1 MLDAITPDTKNWT
14 AKVSVVNKTE
24 PRTSSQPASIRFQK
38 MLLADTKGN
47 RIEAMLYRGDIDLL
61 KNSFQPHQTYLMSNA
76 LVRPLKLGF
85 ENPLTNNKYQWILGS
100 KTAILATHEDSLTFS
115 ELAPTFIHFDQ
126 FRDFLG
132 SRALISTTAII
143 IDSHPPRIVT
153 ARGKQNTLR
162 EYAAIDDLLRPF
174 IITFWND
181 TAPDGVYDLLDQV
194 KDRHIIAA
202 LNFNVTE
209 YHNISLSSTSASV
222 VLLNS
227 KNERVQALQQ
237 WYFMHRREIDDIQHQ
252 GDVFGIAQSTF
263 SIDPE
268 TFTSIQTFLTA
279 EQVLASKLLVFVV
292 VYNMSTPSMCVV
304 DDISF
309 LCVRGKLLSQIQNLI
324 YPCCTKC
331 HRLTTAEYNCPFECH
346 SCHETKTAIPRYRL
360 SLLIYDQTGEM
371 EVTAFGDEGEKIM
384 RMSAADFLDKY
395 CNATFPTLDSI
406 NSNLQQLQLK
416 MKVHSKV
423 FNKQDGTS
431 ILSHT
436 IQSVE
441 CHQLPSSTINA
452 DEINTALPPDIKY
465 AAASDPPQAET
476 SGLPLTDAKPLTS
489 STKDHPRPD
498 MHTATSSRGRAL
510 KTKKIE

>member
-1 MLDAITPDTKNWT
+1 MEPKIYMLDAITPDTKNWT

-61 KNSFQPHQTYLMSNA
+61 KNSLQPHQTYLISNA
-76 LVRPLKLGF
+76 LVRPLKPGF

-100 KTAILATHEDSLTFS
+100 RTAILATHQDSLTFS
-115 ELAPTFIHFDQ
+115 ELAPTFIRCDQ

-132 SRALISTTAII
+132 SRALIT
-143 IDSHPPRIVT
+143 
-153 ARGKQNTLR
+153 
-162 EYAAIDDLLRPF
+162 IDDLLS
-174 IITFWND
+174 D
-181 TAPDGVYDLLDQV
+181 
-194 KDRHIIAA
+194 
-202 LNFNVTE
+202 
-209 YHNISLSSTSASV
+209 ISLSSTSGSV

-237 WYFMHRREIDDIQHQ
+237 WYFMHTREIDDIQHQ
-252 GDVFGIAQSTF
+252 GDVFGIAHSTF

-279 EQVLASKLLVFVV
+279 EQ
-292 VYNMSTPSMCVV
+292 
-304 DDISF
+304 DRSF
-309 LCVRGKLLSQIQNLI
+309 MCVRGKLLSQIQNLI

-346 SCHETKTAIPRYRL
+346 SCHKTKTAIPRYRL

-395 CNATFPTLDSI
+395 CNAMLPTLDSI

-452 DEINTALPPDIKY
+452 DEIPAALPPDIKY
-465 AAASDPPQAET
+465 AAASEPPQAEA

-489 STKDHPRPD
+489 STKDHPSP
-498 MHTATSSRGRAL
+498 
-510 KTKKIE
+510 

>member
-1 MLDAITPDTKNWT
+1 MEPKIYMFDAITPDTKNWT

-61 KNSFQPHQTYLMSNA
+61 KNTLQPHQTYLISNA
-76 LVRPLKLGF
+76 LVRPLKPGF

-100 KTAILATHEDSLTFS
+100 RTAILATHEDSLTFS
-115 ELAPTFIHFDQ
+115 ELVPTFIRCEQ
-126 FRDFLG
+126 FHDFLG

-143 IDSHPPRIVT
+143 IDSHPPITVT

-162 EYAAIDDLLRPF
+162 EYAAIDDL
-174 IITFWND
+174 
-181 TAPDGVYDLLDQV
+181 
-194 KDRHIIAA
+194 
-202 LNFNVTE
+202 
-209 YHNISLSSTSASV
+209 STSASV

-227 KNERVQALQQ
+227 KNERVQDLQQ
-237 WYFMHRREIDDIQHQ
+237 WYFMHTREIDDIQHQ
-252 GDVFGIAQSTF
+252 GDVFSIAQSTF

-279 EQVLASKLLVFVV
+279 EQDRL
-292 VYNMSTPSMCVV
+292 
-304 DDISF
+304 F

-346 SCHETKTAIPRYRL
+346 SCHETKTAIPRYRI

-384 RMSAADFLDKY
+384 QMSAADFLDKY
-395 CNATFPTLDSI
+395 CNAMLPILDSI
-406 NSNLQQLQLK
+406 NSDLQQLQLK

-441 CHQLPSSTINA
+441 CHQLPSSTINT
-452 DEINTALPPDIKY
+452 DEIPAALPPDIKY
-465 AAASDPPQAET
+465 AAASEPPQAEA
-476 SGLPLTDAKPLTS
+476 SGLPQADAKPLIS

-498 MHTATSSRGRAL
+498 IHTATSSRGRAL
-510 KTKKIE
+510 KTKKVE

>member
-1 MLDAITPDTKNWT
+1 MEPKIYMLDAITPDTKNWT

-61 KNSFQPHQTYLMSNA
+61 KNSLQPHQIYLISNA
-76 LVRPLKLGF
+76 VVRPLK
-85 ENPLTNNKYQWILGS
+85 P
-100 KTAILATHEDSLTFS
+100 
-115 ELAPTFIHFDQ
+115 
-126 FRDFLG
+126 
-132 SRALISTTAII
+132 ALISTAAII
-143 IDSHPPRIVT
+143 IDSHPPRTIT

-181 TAPDGVYDLLDQV
+181 TAPDDIYDLLDQL

-252 GDVFGIAQSTF
+252 GDVFAIAQSSF

-279 EQVLASKLLVFVV
+279 EQ
-292 VYNMSTPSMCVV
+292 
-304 DDISF
+304 DRSF
-309 LCVRGKLLSQIQNLI
+309 MYVRAKLLSQIQNPI
-324 YPCCTKC
+324 YACCTKC
-331 HRLTTAEYNCPFECH
+331 HRLTTTEYDCPFECH
-346 SCHETKTAIPRYRL
+346 SCHETRTAIPRYRL

-371 EVTAFGDEGEKIM
+371 EVTAFGDDGEKIM

-395 CNATFPTLDSI
+395 CNAMLPTLDSI

-441 CHQLPSSTINA
+441 CHQLPSSTINT
-452 DEINTALPPDIKY
+452 DEIPAALPLEYQICCSLRT
-465 AAASDPPQAET
+465 AAGRDLS
-476 SGLPLTDAKPLTS
+476 
-489 STKDHPRPD
+489 
-498 MHTATSSRGRAL
+498 TATNRHKTSHIINERSSNEEPVFSTTKLAYGYFFRATAKRTEGLGRRKGSRTAFLLQWCGHGNRAL
-510 KTKKIE
+510 VLLIGKEESSPCTWQHSKSRYS

>member
-1 MLDAITPDTKNWT
+1 MEPKIYMLDAITPDTKNWT
-14 AKVSVVNKTE
+14 GKVSVINKSE

-61 KNSFQPHQTYLMSNA
+61 KNSLQPHQTYLISNA
-76 LVRPLKLGF
+76 VVRPLKPGF

-100 KTAILATHEDSLTFS
+100 RTAILATHEDSLTFS
-115 ELAPTFIHFDQ
+115 ELAPTFIRCDQ

-132 SRALISTTAII
+132 SRALISTAAII
-143 IDSHPPRIVT
+143 IDSHPPRTVT

-162 EYAAIDDLLRPF
+162 EYAAVDDLLRPF
-174 IITFWND
+174 IITFWNA
-181 TAPDGVYDLLDQV
+181 TAPDDIYDLLDQV

-209 YHNISLSSTSASV
+209 YHNISLSSTSASI

-252 GDVFGIAQSTF
+252 GDVFGIAQSSF

-279 EQVLASKLLVFVV
+279 EQ
-292 VYNMSTPSMCVV
+292 
-304 DDISF
+304 DRSF
-309 LCVRGKLLSQIQNLI
+309 L
-324 YPCCTKC
+324 
-331 HRLTTAEYNCPFECH
+331 
-346 SCHETKTAIPRYRL
+346 YRI

-395 CNATFPTLDSI
+395 CNAKLPTLDSI

-441 CHQLPSSTINA
+441 CHQLPSSTINT
-452 DEINTALPPDIKY
+452 DEIPAALPPDIKY
-465 AAASDPPQAET
+465 AAASEPPQAET
-476 SGLPLTDAKPLTS
+476 SALPLTDAKPLTS

>member
-1 MLDAITPDTKNWT
+1 
-14 AKVSVVNKTE
+14 
-24 PRTSSQPASIRFQK
+24 

-61 KNSFQPHQTYLMSNA
+61 KNNFQPHQTYIISNA
-76 LVRPLKLGF
+76 LVRPLKPGF

-100 KTAILATHEDSLTFS
+100 RTTILATHEDSLTFS
-115 ELAPTFIHFDQ
+115 ELAPTFIRCDH

-132 SRALISTTAII
+132 SRTSISTGAII
-143 IDSHPPRIVT
+143 IDSHPPRTVT

-162 EYAAIDDLLRPF
+162 EYAAMDEL
-174 IITFWND
+174 
-181 TAPDGVYDLLDQV
+181 
-194 KDRHIIAA
+194 
-202 LNFNVTE
+202 
-209 YHNISLSSTSASV
+209 STSASV

-237 WYFMHRREIDDIQHQ
+237 WYFIHRREIDDIQHQ
-252 GDVFGIAQSTF
+252 GDVFDIAQSTF

-279 EQVLASKLLVFVV
+279 EH
-292 VYNMSTPSMCVV
+292 
-304 DDISF
+304 DISF
-309 LCVRGKLLSQIQNLI
+309 LCVRGKLLSQIRNLI
-324 YPCCTKC
+324 YSCCTKC
-331 HRLTTAEYNCPFECH
+331 HSLTTAEYNCPFECH
-346 SCHETKTAIPRYRL
+346 SCHETKYRL
-360 SLLIYDQTGEM
+360 SLLIYDQAGEM
-371 EVTAFGDEGEKIM
+371 EVTAFSDEGEKIM
-384 RMSAADFLDKY
+384 QMSAADFLDKY
-395 CNATFPTLDSI
+395 CNARLPILDSI

-441 CHQLPSSTINA
+441 CHQLLSSTINT
-452 DEINTALPPDIKY
+452 DEIPAALPPDIKY
-465 AAASDPPQAET
+465 DAASEPPQAEA
-476 SGLPLTDAKPLTS
+476 SGLPLADAKPLIS

-498 MHTATSSRGRAL
+498 IHIATSSRGRAL
-510 KTKKIE
+510 KTKKVE

>member
-1 MLDAITPDTKNWT
+1 MEPKIYMLDAITPDTKNWT

-24 PRTSSQPASIRFQK
+24 PRISSQPASIRFQK

-61 KNSFQPHQTYLMSNA
+61 KNSLQPHQTYLISNA
-76 LVRPLKLGF
+76 LVRPLKPGF
-85 ENPLTNNKYQWILGS
+85 ENPLTNNRYQWILGS
-100 KTAILATHEDSLTFS
+100 RTAILATQEDSLSFS
-115 ELAPTFIHFDQ
+115 ELSPTFIRCDQ

-132 SRALISTTAII
+132 SRALISTAAII
-143 IDSHPPRIVT
+143 IDSHPPRNIT

-181 TAPDGVYDLLDQV
+181 TASDDVYDLLDQ
-194 KDRHIIAA
+194 
-202 LNFNVTE
+202 
-209 YHNISLSSTSASV
+209 YNISLSSTSASV

-237 WYFMHRREIDDIQHQ
+237 WYSMHRREIDEIQHQ
-252 GDVFGIAQSTF
+252 GNIFAIAQSTF
-263 SIDPE
+263 GIDPE

-279 EQVLASKLLVFVV
+279 KQDK
-292 VYNMSTPSMCVV
+292 
-304 DDISF
+304 SF
-309 LCVRGKLLSQIQNLI
+309 LCVRGKLLSQIQNLT

-346 SCHETKTAIPRYRL
+346 SCHETRTAIPRYRI
-360 SLLIYDQTGEM
+360 SLLIYDRTGEM
-371 EVTAFGDEGEKIM
+371 EVTAFGNEAEILM
-384 RMSAADFLDKY
+384 RMSAAEFLDKY
-395 CNATFPTLDSI
+395 CNATLPTLDSI
-406 NSNLQQLQLK
+406 NSDLQQLQFK
-416 MKVHSKV
+416 MRIHSKV

-441 CHQLPSSTINA
+441 CHQPPSSTINNDDIPA
-452 DEINTALPPDIKY
+452 ALPPATKY
-465 AAASDPPQAET
+465 AAASEPPQGTT
-476 SGLPLTDAKPLTS
+476 SPLPLADAKPLIS
-489 STKDHPRPD
+489 STKGH
-498 MHTATSSRGRAL
+498 
-510 KTKKIE
+510 

>member
-1 MLDAITPDTKNWT
+1 MEPKIYMLDAITPDTKNWT
-14 AKVSVVNKTE
+14 AKVSVINKSE

-61 KNSFQPHQTYLMSNA
+61 KNSLQPHQTYLISNA
-76 LVRPLKLGF
+76 VVRHLKPGF
-85 ENPLTNNKYQWILGS
+85 ENPLTNNKYQWILGRR
-100 KTAILATHEDSLTFS
+100 TAILATHEDSLTFS
-115 ELAPTFIHFDQ
+115 ELAPTFIRCDQ

-132 SRALISTTAII
+132 SRALISTAAII
-143 IDSHPPRIVT
+143 IDSHPPRTVT

-162 EYAAIDDLLRPF
+162 EYAVVDDLLRPF
-174 IITFWND
+174 IITFWNA
-181 TAPDGVYDLLDQV
+181 TAPDDIYDLLDQL

-252 GDVFGIAQSTF
+252 GDVFGIAQSSF
-263 SIDPE
+263 SIDHE

-279 EQVLASKLLVFVV
+279 
-292 VYNMSTPSMCVV
+292 
-304 DDISF
+304 DRSF
-309 LCVRGKLLSQIQNLI
+309 LYVRGKVLSQIQNLI

-346 SCHETKTAIPRYRL
+346 SCHETRTAIPRYRI

-395 CNATFPTLDSI
+395 CNAKLPTLDSI

-423 FNKQDGTS
+423 FNKQDGIS

-441 CHQLPSSTINA
+441 CHQLPSSTINT
-452 DEINTALPPDIKY
+452 DEIPAALPPDIKY
-465 AAASDPPQAET
+465 AAASEPPQAET
-476 SGLPLTDAKPLTS
+476 SALPLTDAKPLTS
-489 STKDHPRPD
+489 STK
-498 MHTATSSRGRAL
+498 AL

>member
-1 MLDAITPDTKNWT
+1 MEPKIYMLDAKTPDTKNWT

-24 PRTSSQPASIRFQK
+24 PRTSSQPASIKFQK

-61 KNSFQPHQTYLMSNA
+61 KNSLQPHQTYLISNA
-76 LVRPLKLGF
+76 VVRPLKPG
-85 ENPLTNNKYQWILGS
+85 
-100 KTAILATHEDSLTFS
+100 TA
-115 ELAPTFIHFDQ
+115 
-126 FRDFLG
+126 
-132 SRALISTTAII
+132 AII
-143 IDSHPPRIVT
+143 IDSHPPRTVT

-181 TAPDGVYDLLDQV
+181 TAPYDIYDLLDQV

-202 LNFNVTE
+202 LNFSVTE

-252 GDVFGIAQSTF
+252 GDVFAIAQSSF
-263 SIDPE
+263 SVDPE
-268 TFTSIQTFLTA
+268 TFTSIQTFLTV
-279 EQVLASKLLVFVV
+279 EQ
-292 VYNMSTPSMCVV
+292 
-304 DDISF
+304 DRSF
-309 LCVRGKLLSQIQNLI
+309 LYVRGKLLSQIQNLI

-331 HRLTTAEYNCPFECH
+331 HCLTTADYNCPFECH
-346 SCHETKTAIPRYRL
+346 SCHETRTAIPRYRL

-371 EVTAFGDEGEKIM
+371 EVTAFGDESEKIM

-395 CNATFPTLDSI
+395 CNAMLPTLDSI
-406 NSNLQQLQLK
+406 NSNLKQLQLK
-416 MKVHSKV
+416 MKIRSKV
-423 FNKQDGTS
+423 FNKQDGTG

-441 CHQLPSSTINA
+441 CHQPPSSSINT
-452 DEINTALPPDIKY
+452 DEIPAALPPDIKY
-465 AAASDPPQAET
+465 AAASEPPQAEIST
-476 SGLPLTDAKPLTS
+476 LPLTDAKPLTS
-489 STKDHPRPD
+489 SAKV
-498 MHTATSSRGRAL
+498 
-510 KTKKIE
+510 

>member
-1 MLDAITPDTKNWT
+1 MEPKIYMLDAITPDNKNWT

-61 KNSFQPHQTYLMSNA
+61 KNSLQPHQTYLISNA
-76 LVRPLKLGF
+76 LVRPLK
-85 ENPLTNNKYQWILGS
+85 S
-100 KTAILATHEDSLTFS
+100 
-115 ELAPTFIHFDQ
+115 
-126 FRDFLG
+126 
-132 SRALISTTAII
+132 ALISTAAII
-143 IDSHPPRIVT
+143 IDSHPPRTVT

-181 TAPDGVYDLLDQV
+181 TVPDDVYDLLDQV

-237 WYFMHRREIDDIQHQ
+237 WYFMHRREIDDIQQQ

-263 SIDPE
+263 SIDSE

-279 EQVLASKLLVFVV
+279 EQVLASNLLVFVV
-292 VYNMSTPSMCVV
+292 VYNMSTPSVCIADVFPAYYYISHFPFSLYQ
-304 DDISF
+304 DRSF

-371 EVTAFGDEGEKIM
+371 KVIAFGDEGEKIM
-384 RMSAADFLDKY
+384 RMSVADFLDKY
-395 CNATFPTLDSI
+395 CNAMLPTLDSI
-406 NSNLQQLQLK
+406 NSILQQLQLK

-441 CHQLPSSTINA
+441 CHQLPSSTINT
-452 DEINTALPPDIKY
+452 DEIPAALPPDIKY
-465 AAASDPPQAET
+465 AAASEPPQTET
-476 SGLPLTDAKPLTS
+476 SALPLTDAKPLTS

>member
-1 MLDAITPDTKNWT
+1 MEPKIYMLDAITPDTKNWT

-24 PRTSSQPASIRFQK
+24 PQISSQPASIRFQK

-61 KNSFQPHQTYLMSNA
+61 KNSLQPHQTCLISNA
-76 LVRPLKLGF
+76 LVRPLKPGF
-85 ENPLTNNKYQWILGS
+85 ENPLTNNRYQWILGS
-100 KTAILATHEDSLTFS
+100 RTTILATHEDSLTFS
-115 ELAPTFIHFDQ
+115 ELSPTFICCDQ

-132 SRALISTTAII
+132 SRALISTAAII
-143 IDSHPPRIVT
+143 IDSHPPRNVT

-181 TAPDGVYDLLDQV
+181 TAPDDVYDLLDQV
-194 KDRHIIAA
+194 KDRHIIAT

-209 YHNISLSSTSASV
+209 YHKYFAQLNVRFGCSLKLKKMNV
-222 VLLNS
+222 FRLFNNG
-227 KNERVQALQQ
+227 K
-237 WYFMHRREIDDIQHQ
+237 YFMHAREIDDIQHQ
-252 GDVFGIAQSTF
+252 GDVFAVAQSTF

-279 EQVLASKLLVFVV
+279 EQ
-292 VYNMSTPSMCVV
+292 
-304 DDISF
+304 DRSF
-309 LCVRGKLLSQIQNLI
+309 LCVRGKLLSQIQKII
-324 YPCCTKC
+324 YPCCTKW
-331 HRLTTAEYNCPFECH
+331 Y
-346 SCHETKTAIPRYRL
+346 II

-371 EVTAFGDEGEKIM
+371 EVTAFGDEGEKLM
-384 RMSAADFLDKY
+384 RMSAAEFLDKY
-395 CNATFPTLDSI
+395 YNAMLPTLDSI
-406 NSNLQQLQLK
+406 NSDLQQLQFK
-416 MKVHSKV
+416 MRVHSKV

-441 CHQLPSSTINA
+441 CHQPPSSTINN
-452 DEINTALPPDIKY
+452 DEIPAALPPDTKY
-465 AAASDPPQAET
+465 ATASEPPQAET
-476 SGLPLTDAKPLTS
+476 SPLPLADAKPLTS

-498 MHTATSSRGRAL
+498 VHTSTSSCGRAL
-510 KTKKIE
+510 KIKKID

>member
-1 MLDAITPDTKNWT
+1 MEPKIYILDAITPDTKNWT

-61 KNSFQPHQTYLMSNA
+61 KDSLQPHQTYLISNA
-76 LVRPLKLGF
+76 LVQPLKPGF

-100 KTAILATHEDSLTFS
+100 RTAILATHEDSLTFS
-115 ELAPTFIHFDQ
+115 ELAPTFIRCDQ

-143 IDSHPPRIVT
+143 IDSHPPRTVT

-181 TAPDGVYDLLDQV
+181 TAPDDVYNLLDHV

-209 YHNISLSSTSASV
+209 YHNISLSSTSAYV

-237 WYFMHRREIDDIQHQ
+237 WREIDDIQHQ

-279 EQVLASKLLVFVV
+279 EQDRS
-292 VYNMSTPSMCVV
+292 
-304 DDISF
+304 I
-309 LCVRGKLLSQIQNLI
+309 LCIQGKLLSQIQNLI

-346 SCHETKTAIPRYRL
+346 SCHETRTAIPRFRL

-395 CNATFPTLDSI
+395 CNAMLPTLDSI

-441 CHQLPSSTINA
+441 CHQLPSSTINT
-452 DEINTALPPDIKY
+452 DEIPAALPPDIKY
-465 AAASDPPQAET
+465 AAASEPPQAEA
-476 SGLPLTDAKPLTS
+476 SGLPLADAKPLTS

-498 MHTATSSRGRAL
+498 IHTATSSRGRAL
-510 KTKKIE
+510 KIKKIE

>member
-1 MLDAITPDTKNWT
+1 MEPKIYMIDAITPDTKNWT
-14 AKVSVVNKTE
+14 AKVSVVNKIE
-24 PRTSSQPASIRFQK
+24 PRISSQPASIRFQK

-61 KNSFQPHQTYLMSNA
+61 KNSLQPHQTYLISNA
-76 LVRPLKLGF
+76 LVRPLKPG
-85 ENPLTNNKYQWILGS
+85 
-100 KTAILATHEDSLTFS
+100 TA
-115 ELAPTFIHFDQ
+115 
-126 FRDFLG
+126 
-132 SRALISTTAII
+132 AII
-143 IDSHPPRIVT
+143 IDSHPPRNVT

-181 TAPDGVYDLLDQV
+181 TAPDDVYDLLDQV

-202 LNFNVTE
+202 LNFNVTK

-227 KNERVQALQQ
+227 KNERVQDLQQ
-237 WYFMHRREIDDIQHQ
+237 WREIDDIQHQ
-252 GDVFGIAQSTF
+252 GDVFAIAQSTF

-279 EQVLASKLLVFVV
+279 EQ
-292 VYNMSTPSMCVV
+292 
-304 DDISF
+304 DRSF

-331 HRLTTAEYNCPFECH
+331 HRLTTTEYNCPFECH
-346 SCHETKTAIPRYRL
+346 SCHETRTAIPRYRI
-360 SLLIYDQTGEM
+360 SLLVYDQTGEM
-371 EVTAFGDEGEKIM
+371 EVNAFGDEGEKIM
-384 RMSAADFLDKY
+384 RMSAAEFLDKY
-395 CNATFPTLDSI
+395 CNAMLPTLDSI
-406 NSNLQQLQLK
+406 NSDLQQLQLK
-416 MKVHSKV
+416 MKIHSKV

-441 CHQLPSSTINA
+441 CHQPPSSTINT
-452 DEINTALPPDIKY
+452 DEIPVALPPDIKY
-465 AAASDPPQAET
+465 AAASEPPQAET
-476 SGLPLTDAKPLTS
+476 SPLPLADAKPLTS

-498 MHTATSSRGRAL
+498 MHTSTSSRGRAL

>member
-1 MLDAITPDTKNWT
+1 MEPKIYMLDAITPDTKNWT

-24 PRTSSQPASIRFQK
+24 PRTSSQPASMKFQK
-38 MLLADTKGN
+38 LLLADTKGN

-61 KNSFQPHQTYLMSNA
+61 KNSLQTHQTYLISNA
-76 LVRPLKLGF
+76 VVRPLKPGF

-100 KTAILATHEDSLTFS
+100 RTAILATHEDSLTFS
-115 ELAPTFIHFDQ
+115 ELAPTFIRCDQ
-126 FRDFLG
+126 FRNFLG
-132 SRALISTTAII
+132 SRALISTVAII
-143 IDSHPPRIVT
+143 IDSHPPRTVT

-181 TAPDGVYDLLDQV
+181 TAPDDIYDLLDQV
-194 KDRHIIAA
+194 KDKNIIAA
-202 LNFNVTE
+202 LNFSVTE

-252 GDVFGIAQSTF
+252 GDVFAIAQYSL

-279 EQVLASKLLVFVV
+279 EQ
-292 VYNMSTPSMCVV
+292 
-304 DDISF
+304 DRSF
-309 LCVRGKLLSQIQNLI
+309 LYVRGKLLSQIQNLI

-331 HRLTTAEYNCPFECH
+331 HRLTTADYNCPFECH
-346 SCHETKTAIPRYRL
+346 SCHETRTAIPRYRL

-371 EVTAFGDEGEKIM
+371 EVTAFSDEGEKIM

-395 CNATFPTLDSI
+395 CNAMLPTLDSI

-416 MKVHSKV
+416 MKIHSKV

-441 CHQLPSSTINA
+441 CHQPPSSTIST
-452 DEINTALPPDIKY
+452 DEIPAALPPDIKY
-465 AAASDPPQAET
+465 AAASEPPQAEI
-476 SGLPLTDAKPLTS
+476 SALPLTDAKPLTS
-489 STKDHPRPD
+489 SAK
-498 MHTATSSRGRAL
+498 AL

>member
-1 MLDAITPDTKNWT
+1 MEPKIYMLDAITPDTKNWT
-14 AKVSVVNKTE
+14 AKVSVINKSE

-61 KNSFQPHQTYLMSNA
+61 KNSLQPHQTYLISNA
-76 LVRPLKLGF
+76 VVRPLKPGF

-100 KTAILATHEDSLTFS
+100 RTAILATHEDSLTFS
-115 ELAPTFIHFDQ
+115 ELAPTFIRCDQ

-132 SRALISTTAII
+132 SRALISTAAII
-143 IDSHPPRIVT
+143 IDSHPPRTVT

-162 EYAAIDDLLRPF
+162 EYAAVDDLLRPF
-174 IITFWND
+174 IITFWNA
-181 TAPDGVYDLLDQV
+181 TAPDDIYDLLDQV

-202 LNFNVTE
+202 LNFNVTK

-252 GDVFGIAQSTF
+252 GDVFGIAQSSF

-268 TFTSIQTFLTA
+268 TFTSIQPFLTA
-279 EQVLASKLLVFVV
+279 EQDR
-292 VYNMSTPSMCVV
+292 P
-304 DDISF
+304 F
-309 LCVRGKLLSQIQNLI
+309 LYVRGKVLSQIQNLI
-324 YPCCTKC
+324 YPCCTEC

-346 SCHETKTAIPRYRL
+346 SCHETRTAIPRYRI

-395 CNATFPTLDSI
+395 CNAKLPTLDSI

-441 CHQLPSSTINA
+441 CHQLPSSTINT
-452 DEINTALPPDIKY
+452 DEIPAALPPDIKY
-465 AAASDPPQAET
+465 AAASEPPQAET
-476 SGLPLTDAKPLTS
+476 SALPLTDAKPLTS

>member
-1 MLDAITPDTKNWT
+1 MEPKIYMLDTITPDTKNWT

-24 PRTSSQPASIRFQK
+24 PRISSQPASIIFQK

-47 RIEAMLYRGDIDLL
+47 RIEAMLYRWDIDLL
-61 KNSFQPHQTYLMSNA
+61 KNSLQPHQTYLISNA
-76 LVRPLKLGF
+76 LVRPLKPGF

-100 KTAILATHEDSLTFS
+100 RTAILATHEDSLTFS
-115 ELAPTFIHFDQ
+115 ELAPTFIRFDQ

-132 SRALISTTAII
+132 SRALISTAAII
-143 IDSHPPRIVT
+143 IDSHPPRNVT

-181 TAPDGVYDLLDQV
+181 TAPDDVYDLLDQV

-209 YHNISLSSTSASV
+209 YHNM
-222 VLLNS
+222 
-227 KNERVQALQQ
+227 
-237 WYFMHRREIDDIQHQ
+237 YFMHRREIDDIQHQ
-252 GDVFGIAQSTF
+252 GDVFAIAQSTF

-279 EQVLASKLLVFVV
+279 EK
-292 VYNMSTPSMCVV
+292 
-304 DDISF
+304 DRSF
-309 LCVRGKLLSQIQNLI
+309 LCIRGKLLSQTQNLI

-331 HRLTTAEYNCPFECH
+331 HRLTTAEYNCPFECQ
-346 SCHETKTAIPRYRL
+346 SCHETRTAIPRI

-371 EVTAFGDEGEKIM
+371 EVTAFGDEGEKLM
-384 RMSAADFLDKY
+384 RMSAAEFLDKY
-395 CNATFPTLDSI
+395 CNAMLPTLDSI
-406 NSNLQQLQLK
+406 NSDLQQLQLK

-441 CHQLPSSTINA
+441 CHQPLSSTINN
-452 DEINTALPPDIKY
+452 DEIPAALPPDSPHHHLRHILLFHTTSFY
-465 AAASDPPQAET
+465 HRYQICSRLRTAAGRD
-476 SGLPLTDAKPLTS
+476 LT
-489 STKDHPRPD
+489 
-498 MHTATSSRGRAL
+498 TATSGR
-510 KTKKIE
+510 KTSHIINERPPSP

>member
-1 MLDAITPDTKNWT
+1 MEPKIYMLDAITPDTKNWT

-38 MLLADTKGN
+38 MLLAYTKGN
-47 RIEAMLYRGDIDLL
+47 RIEAMLYRGDIDFL
-61 KNSFQPHQTYLMSNA
+61 KNSLQPHQTYLISNA
-76 LVRPLKLGF
+76 LVRPLKPGF

-100 KTAILATHEDSLTFS
+100 RTSILATPEDSLTFS
-115 ELAPTFIHFDQ
+115 ELAPTFIRCDQ

-132 SRALISTTAII
+132 SRTLITM
-143 IDSHPPRIVT
+143 DGLV
-153 ARGKQNTLR
+153 
-162 EYAAIDDLLRPF
+162 RPF

-181 TAPDGVYDLLDQV
+181 TAPDDVYNLLDHV

-237 WYFMHRREIDDIQHQ
+237 WYYIHRREIDDIQHQ
-252 GDVFGIAQSTF
+252 GDVFSIAQSTF

-268 TFTSIQTFLTA
+268 TFTSIQTFLTG
-279 EQVLASKLLVFVV
+279 EQ
-292 VYNMSTPSMCVV
+292 
-304 DDISF
+304 DRSF

-331 HRLTTAEYNCPFECH
+331 HRLTNAEYNCPFECH

-360 SLLIYDQTGEM
+360 SLLIYDQTSEM

-395 CNATFPTLDSI
+395 CNARLPTLDSI

-441 CHQLPSSTINA
+441 CHQLPSSTINT
-452 DEINTALPPDIKY
+452 DEIPAVLPPDISNMLQPQNRRRQRPHDCHWQTQNLSYHQRKTILALTY
-465 AAASDPPQAET
+465 TLQRPPVAE
-476 SGLPLTDAKPLTS
+476 
-489 STKDHPRPD
+489 H
-498 MHTATSSRGRAL
+498 
-510 KTKKIE
+510 

>member
-1 MLDAITPDTKNWT
+1 MLVNGSQDIYMLDAITPDTKNWT
-14 AKVSVVNKTE
+14 TKVSVVNKTE

-38 MLLADTKGN
+38 MLLADTKVN
-47 RIEAMLYRGDIDLL
+47 RIEAMLYPGDIDLL
-61 KNSFQPHQTYLMSNA
+61 KNSLQPHQTYLISNA
-76 LVRPLKLGF
+76 LVRPLKPGF
-85 ENPLTNNKYQWILGS
+85 ENPLTDNKYQWILGS
-100 KTAILATHEDSLTFS
+100 RTVILATHEDSLTFS
-115 ELAPTFIHFDQ
+115 ELAPSFIRCEQ
-126 FRDFLG
+126 FRDFLRSG
-132 SRALISTTAII
+132 ALIT
-143 IDSHPPRIVT
+143 
-153 ARGKQNTLR
+153 
-162 EYAAIDDLLRPF
+162 IDDLLRPF

-181 TAPDGVYDLLDQV
+181 TAPDDVYNLLDHV
-194 KDRHIIAA
+194 KDRHIIAS

-209 YHNISLSSTSASV
+209 YHNISLISTSTSV

-252 GDVFGIAQSTF
+252 GDVF
-263 SIDPE
+263 
-268 TFTSIQTFLTA
+268 A
-279 EQVLASKLLVFVV
+279 EQDRSFV
-292 VYNMSTPSMCVV
+292 
-304 DDISF
+304 
-309 LCVRGKLLSQIQNLI
+309 CVRGKLLSQIQNLI

-331 HRLTTAEYNCPFECH
+331 HRLTTAEYNCPFECL
-346 SCHETKTAIPRYRL
+346 SCHKTKTAIPRYRL

-395 CNATFPTLDSI
+395 CNAMLPTLDSI

-441 CHQLPSSTINA
+441 CHQLPSSTINT
-452 DEINTALPPDIKY
+452 DEIPAALPPDIKY
-465 AAASDPPQAET
+465 AAASEPPQAEA

-498 MHTATSSRGRAL
+498 AHCNVL
-510 KTKKIE
+510 P

>member
-1 MLDAITPDTKNWT
+1 MEPKIYMLDAITMDTKNWT

-61 KNSFQPHQTYLMSNA
+61 KNSLQPHQTYLISNA
-76 LVRPLKLGF
+76 LVRPLKPGF

-100 KTAILATHEDSLTFS
+100 RTAILATHEDSLTFS
-115 ELAPTFIHFDQ
+115 ELAPTFIRCDQ

-132 SRALISTTAII
+132 SRALIILLQSCLRFARP
-143 IDSHPPRIVT
+143 SKRQAYYSSSKLQCHRIS
-153 ARGKQNTLR
+153 Q
-162 EYAAIDDLLRPF
+162 
-174 IITFWND
+174 
-181 TAPDGVYDLLDQV
+181 
-194 KDRHIIAA
+194 
-202 LNFNVTE
+202 
-209 YHNISLSSTSASV
+209 
-222 VLLNS
+222 
-227 KNERVQALQQ
+227 
-237 WYFMHRREIDDIQHQ
+237 YFMHRREIDDIQHQ
-252 GDVFGIAQSTF
+252 GDVFGIAQSSF

-279 EQVLASKLLVFVV
+279 EQ
-292 VYNMSTPSMCVV
+292 
-304 DDISF
+304 DRSF
-309 LCVRGKLLSQIQNLI
+309 LYVRGKLLSQIQNLI

-346 SCHETKTAIPRYRL
+346 SCHETRTAIPRL

-395 CNATFPTLDSI
+395 CNAMLPTLDSI

-441 CHQLPSSTINA
+441 CHQLPSSTINT
-452 DEINTALPPDIKY
+452 DEIPADLPPDIKY
-465 AAASDPPQAET
+465 ATASEPPQAGT
-476 SGLPLTDAKPLTS
+476 SPLPLTDAKPLTS
-489 STKDHPRPD
+489 STK
-498 MHTATSSRGRAL
+498 AL

>member
-1 MLDAITPDTKNWT
+1 MEPKIYMLDAITPDTKNWT
-14 AKVSVVNKTE
+14 TKVSVVNKTE
-24 PRTSSQPASIRFQK
+24 PLTSSQPASIRFQK

-61 KNSFQPHQTYLMSNA
+61 KNSLQPHQTYLISNA
-76 LVRPLKLGF
+76 IVRPLKPGF

-100 KTAILATHEDSLTFS
+100 RTTILATHEDSLTFS
-115 ELAPTFIHFDQ
+115 ELAPTFIRCDQ

-132 SRALISTTAII
+132 SRALISTAAII
-143 IDSHPPRIVT
+143 IDSHPPRTVT

-181 TAPDGVYDLLDQV
+181 TAPDDIYDLLDQV

-252 GDVFGIAQSTF
+252 GDVFGIAQSSF

-279 EQVLASKLLVFVV
+279 EQIDHSCTFEG
-292 VYNMSTPSMCVV
+292 
-304 DDISF
+304 ISIF
-309 LCVRGKLLSQIQNLI
+309 KFKTSSIHAA
-324 YPCCTKC
+324 KC
-331 HRLTTAEYNCPFECH
+331 HRLTTAEYNCPFGCH
-346 SCHETKTAIPRYRL
+346 SCHETRTAIPRYRL

-395 CNATFPTLDSI
+395 CNAMLPTLDSI
-406 NSNLQQLQLK
+406 NSNLQQFQLK
-416 MKVHSKV
+416 M
-423 FNKQDGTS
+423 N
-431 ILSHT
+431 
-436 IQSVE
+436 
-441 CHQLPSSTINA
+441 
-452 DEINTALPPDIKY
+452 
-465 AAASDPPQAET
+465 
-476 SGLPLTDAKPLTS
+476 
-489 STKDHPRPD
+489 
-498 MHTATSSRGRAL
+498 
-510 KTKKIE
+510 

>member
-14 AKVSVVNKTE
+14 AKVSIVNKTE
-24 PRTSSQPASIRFQK
+24 PRISSQPASIRFQK
-38 MLLADTKGN
+38 MLLADTKG
-47 RIEAMLYRGDIDLL
+47 
-61 KNSFQPHQTYLMSNA
+61 
-76 LVRPLKLGF
+76 
-85 ENPLTNNKYQWILGS
+85 
-100 KTAILATHEDSLTFS
+100 TA
-115 ELAPTFIHFDQ
+115 
-126 FRDFLG
+126 
-132 SRALISTTAII
+132 AII
-143 IDSHPPRIVT
+143 IDSHPPRNVT
-153 ARGKQNTLR
+153 ARGKQNPLR

-181 TAPDGVYDLLDQV
+181 TAPDDVYDLLDQV

-252 GDVFGIAQSTF
+252 GDVFAIAQSTF

-279 EQVLASKLLVFVV
+279 EQIIPV
-292 VYNMSTPSMCVV
+292 
-304 DDISF
+304 
-309 LCVRGKLLSQIQNLI
+309 
-324 YPCCTKC
+324 
-331 HRLTTAEYNCPFECH
+331 HAEYNCPFECH
-346 SCHETKTAIPRYRL
+346 SCHETRTAIPRYRI

-371 EVTAFGDEGEKIM
+371 EVIAFGDEGEKLM
-384 RMSAADFLDKY
+384 RMSAAEFLDKY
-395 CNATFPTLDSI
+395 CNAMLPTLDSI
-406 NSNLQQLQLK
+406 NSDLQQLQFK
-416 MKVHSKV
+416 MRVHSKV

-436 IQSVE
+436 LQSVE
-441 CHQLPSSTINA
+441 CHQPPSSTINN
-452 DEINTALPPDIKY
+452 DEIPAALPPVLPFLLVGLCSEIYIKY
-465 AAASDPPQAET
+465 AAASEPPQAET
-476 SGLPLTDAKPLTS
+476 SPLPLADAKPLTS

-498 MHTATSSRGRAL
+498 MHTPTSSRGRAL
-510 KTKKIE
+510 KTKKID